1 MRMVRP
7 GPRTAL
13 GVLALA
19 GITHAGPATSHENLR
34 PAGTFSIVARDPAT
48 GELGVGVQSHWF
60 SVGSD
65 VSWAEAGVGAVAT
78 QSFIDPGYGPRG
90 LALMKSG
97 KSPAEAL
104 EELLAADESRD
115 VRQVAFIDAQ
125 GRVAVHTGAKC
136 IPYAGEHPGTNYST
150 QGNLLASPEVWE
162 AMGRAF
168 EAAEGDLGDRILA
181 ALQAGQDAGGDARG
195 RQSAALLVV
204 RGVSED
210 EPWKNRVVDLRV
222 EDHATPIA
230 ELVRLYTLRKAY
242 DLATRGDD
250 YFAAQDF
257 EQAFRAYNAALEID
271 PDNDELIFWRGAMLM
286 QAGNEAEAIADI
298 KRAVAMNPRWLALL
312 ERIQEEHFPGAREV
326 LEQVR

>member
-1 MRMVRP
+1 MQIRFSLF
-7 GPRTAL
+7 L
-13 GVLALA
+13 GVAVLVGLAPA
-19 GITHAGPATSHENLR
+19 GANQTPLSKELR
-34 PAGTFSIVARDPAT
+34 PAGTFSIVARDPST

-60 SVGSD
+60 SVGSN
-65 VSWAEAGVGAVAT
+65 VSWAGAGVGAVAT

-97 KSPAEAL
+97 KPAPEAL
-104 EELLAADESRD
+104 QELLAVDASRD

-136 IPYAGEHPGTNYST
+136 IPFAGDRTGVDYST
-150 QGNLLASPEVWE
+150 QGNLLASSEVWE

-168 EAAEGDLGDRILA
+168 EGTEGDLGDRILA

-204 RGVSED
+204 RRVSEA

-222 EDHATPIA
+222 EDDVEPIA
-230 ELVRLYTLRKAY
+230 ELARLYKLRKAY
-242 DLATRGDD
+242 DLATEGDD
-250 YFAAQDF
+250 YFAAQNF
-257 EQAFRAYNAALEID
+257 EKAFEAYNAALVIV

-286 QAGNEAEAIADI
+286 NAGREAEAVADI
-298 KRAVAMNPRWLALL
+298 KRAIEMNPRWLALL
-312 ERIQEEHFPGAREV
+312 GRIQEEHFPGARKV

>member
-1 MRMVRP
+1 MILRSLP
-7 GPRTAL
+7 FL
-13 GVLALA
+13 GVLAV
-19 GITHAGPATSHENLR
+19 ATTAFPQSRDTLR

-104 EELLAADESRD
+104 EELLAVDASRD

-136 IPYAGEHPGTNYST
+136 IPFAGDHTGPNYAT
-150 QGNLLASPEVWE
+150 QGNLLASAEVWE

-168 EAAEGDLGDRILA
+168 EQTEGDLGDRILA
-181 ALQAGQDAGGDARG
+181 ALQAGQGAGGDARG

-204 RGVSED
+204 RQVSED

-230 ELVRLYTLRKAY
+230 ELARLYQLRKAY
-242 DLATRGDD
+242 DLATEGDD
-250 YFAAQDF
+250 YLAVGEFAKAA
-257 EQAFRAYNAALEID
+257 EAYDAALAIV

-286 QAGNEAEAIADI
+286 NAGREAEAIADI
-298 KRAVAMNPRWLALL
+298 KRAIEMNPRWLALL
-312 ERIQEEHFPGAREV
+312 ERIQEEHFPGARKV

>member
-1 MRMVRP
+1 MILRSLP
-7 GPRTAL
+7 FL
-13 GVLALA
+13 GVLAV
-19 GITHAGPATSHENLR
+19 ATTAFPQSQDTLR

-104 EELLAADESRD
+104 EELLAVDASRD

-136 IPYAGEHPGTNYST
+136 IPFAGDHTGPNYST
-150 QGNLLASPEVWE
+150 QGNLLASAEVWE

-168 EAAEGDLGDRILA
+168 EQTEGDLGDRILA
-181 ALQAGQDAGGDARG
+181 ALQAGQGAGGDARG

-204 RGVSED
+204 RQVSED

-230 ELVRLYTLRKAY
+230 ELARLYQLRKAY
-242 DLATRGDD
+242 DLATEGDD
-250 YFAAQDF
+250 YLAVGEFAKAA
-257 EQAFRAYNAALEID
+257 EAYDAALAIV

-286 QAGNEAEAIADI
+286 NAGREAEAIADI
-298 KRAVAMNPRWLALL
+298 KRAIEMNPRWLALL
-312 ERIQEEHFPGAREV
+312 ERIQEEHFPGARKV

>member
-1 MRMVRP
+1 ML
-7 GPRTAL
+7 TACRSFC
-13 GVLALA
+13 VVVVVALA
-19 GITHAGPATSHENLR
+19 AEAGAQSLEHVR
-34 PAGTFSIVARDPAT
+34 PAGTFSIVARDPST

-97 KSPAEAL
+97 KPPQEAL

-115 VRQVAFIDAQ
+115 VRQVAFIDSQ

-136 IPYAGEHPGTNYST
+136 IPFAGDRTGVNYST
-150 QGNLLASPEVWE
+150 QGNLLASPEVWQ

-168 EAAEGDLGDRILA
+168 EETEGDLGDRILA

-204 RGVSED
+204 REVSKD

-222 EDHATPIA
+222 EDNPEPIA
-230 ELVRLYTLRKAY
+230 ELVRLYKLRKAY
-242 DLATRGDD
+242 DLATQGDD
-250 YFAAQDF
+250 YLAAKNF
-257 EQAFRAYNAALEID
+257 EKAFEAYDAALAIV

-286 QAGNEAEAIADI
+286 SAGREAEAVADI
-298 KRAVAMNPRWLALL
+298 KRAIAMNPRWLALL
-312 ERIQEEHFPGAREV
+312 ERIQEEHFPGARKV

>member
-1 MRMVRP
+1 MCRRLFFLIATLSIAFPGFSQFQKPVRP
-7 GPRTAL
+7 A
-13 GVLALA
+13 A
-19 GITHAGPATSHENLR
+19 
-34 PAGTFSIVARDPAT
+34 TFSIVARDSQT

-97 KSPAEAL
+97 KPPKEAL
-104 EELLAADESRD
+104 EELLAVDESRD
-115 VRQVAFIDAQ
+115 VRQVAFIDSQ

-136 IPYAGEHPGTNYST
+136 IPFAGDRTGVNYST
-150 QGNLLASPEVWE
+150 QGNLLASPEVWQ

-168 EAAEGDLGDRILA
+168 EETKGDLGDRILA

-204 RGVSED
+204 RSVSED

-222 EDHATPIA
+222 EDNPQPIA
-230 ELVRLYTLRKAY
+230 ELTRLYKLRKAY
-242 DLATRGDD
+242 DLATEGDD
-250 YFAAQDF
+250 YLAVGEFAKAA
-257 EQAFRAYNAALEID
+257 EAYDAALAIV

-286 QAGNEAEAIADI
+286 NAGREAEAVADI
-298 KRAVAMNPRWLALL
+298 KRAISMNPRWLTLL
-312 ERIQEEHFPGAREV
+312 ERIQEEHFPGARKV